1 MKIKI
6 KVVVEFLLIA
16 IFFFPNFSYS
26 QEKDPFYVRTNK
38 ETNLLKT
45 KDGGKAAWVNKGYKL
60 EVIKKEGNWYL
71 VKVHFGKI
79 KEAWVKVS
87 DVEEIIRTK
96 IDLHKWKNIPLL
108 IKDRTGDISSPN
120 FCDFKSLKL
129 NFDDKHVYF
138 LIELAVGWRELFAR
152 VKTTGS
158 VGAIYLD
165 ADNNKETGYDG
176 GIIFVHRDGKEERK
190 IKKDDPRIGADYRI
204 QVDTGFKSIFQKG
217 SSKMTSEPNVIY
229 KIYSWEQ
236 GDLNWKFL
244 DRGEPLFEKSFIEV
258 SVPKKILELKEG
270 ENTLLIFEEGN
281 AFGKSRY
288 NVVNFIFR

>member
-6 KVVVEFLLIA
+6 NVIVEFLLMA

-26 QEKDPFYVRTNK
+26 QGKNPFYARTNK

-45 KDGGKAAWVNKGYKL
+45 RDGEKAAWVNKGYKL
-60 EVIKKEGNWYL
+60 EIIKKEGNWYL

-96 IDLHKWKNIPLL
+96 IDLNKWKRVPFL
-108 IKDRTGDISSPN
+108 IKDETGDISSPN

-129 NFDDKHVYF
+129 NFGDKNSYF

-165 ADNNKETGYDG
+165 VDNNKETGYDG

-190 IKKDDPRIGADYRI
+190 IKKDDLRIGADYKI

-236 GDLNWKFL
+236 ENLNWKYL

-258 SVPKKILELKEG
+258 SIPRKILELKE
-270 ENTLLIFEEGN
+270 EKKTILIFQEGN
-281 AFGKSRY
+281 AFGENRY
-288 NVVNFIFR
+288 NVISFIFR